1 MKTAVQNLQIK
12 LSFDE
17 GLKNIWGYLTRE
29 YQGLDKTS
37 IIRLALNN
45 LAKITKNQQYR
56 SPTDIVGVIE
66 TLKRTETGINEDE
79 FFDWWNKSKKT
90 L

>member
-29 YQGLDKTS
+29 YQGLDKAS

-66 TLKRTETGINEDE
+66 TLKRTETGISEDE